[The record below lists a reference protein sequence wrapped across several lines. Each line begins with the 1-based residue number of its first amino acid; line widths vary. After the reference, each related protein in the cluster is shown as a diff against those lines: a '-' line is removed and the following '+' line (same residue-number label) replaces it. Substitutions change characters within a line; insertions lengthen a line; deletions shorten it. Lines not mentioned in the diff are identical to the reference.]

1 MSSNSNVNEPNVNN
15 EGGLRMNADGSETL
29 IPYKGL
35 TAAKAAA
42 LVSKEV
48 G

>member
-1 MSSNSNVNEPNVNN
+1 MSQNQTNEPNVGE
-15 EGGLRMNADGSETL
+15 EGGLRINADGSETL
-29 IPYKGL
+29 IPYKGM